1 MRARTPVT
9 SFAVVRHTMFL
20 RRAASTALVAS
31 AATSAAFIARDG
43 TDDDAPWRFHVE
55 SARRFATA
63 TTHFV
68 PVYMDY
74 LNHRSRVRAMT
85 HADEDAVRASRQILW
100 HDVAV
105 RMRDLARAQG
115 GIYVKAG
122 QHVAAQPVSPAPF
135 RDVLKVL
142 MDDSGARAF
151 EEDAKTFE
159 EEFGGVTIDEAFA
172 EFHRVPIA
180 SASLAQVYRAKT
192 FAGEEVAVKIQQRP
206 VARYLKGDLATIEM
220 FYSLLSA
227 LIPGLRFQWLAD
239 ETRRHMAE
247 ELDFTAEAA
256 NAAKA
261 AKILSNDFSDEEL
274 HIPRVHRHLS
284 SKRVLTM
291 EWCHGERVDD
301 VDAMRRNGVDIGDIA
316 GRIQKMFAK
325 MTFVHGFVHVDPH
338 PGNILVDSTGRVI
351 LLDHG
356 VYRTLDDDL
365 RMKWAR
371 LWKALILSDDAALRG
386 ATASLGV
393 NPDMSQFFKLI
404 LALMPTQVIDDPLV
418 KPNDAEQS
426 THTSTMDSLSP
437 AGKRMVMRQIL
448 GVKLEDQSQL
458 FENLPR
464 DLLLVLKANNLLRF
478 INEQLG
484 SPVNRFKYIAASA
497 NEGLKTTSS
506 SALTD
511 LDDVQT
517 IKRGVFSR
525 MRERLGD
532 SVAISLLP
540 LQLMLLKGQLAW
552 AFWKVGKK
560 QAASA
565 SAAYASSAS
574 GTAPTAAATPAKP
587 P

>member
-1 MRARTPVT
+1 
-9 SFAVVRHTMFL
+9 MF
-20 RRAASTALVAS
+20 RRASTAVVAS
-31 AATSAAFIARDG
+31 TATAAAAIAATSS
-43 TDDDAPWRFHVE
+43 DDAPWRFHVD

-63 TTHFV
+63 SSYFGPMYFV
-68 PVYMDY
+68 DY
-74 LNHRSRVRAMT
+74 LNHRARIRAL
-85 HADEDAVRASRQILW
+85 DDDDAVRASRQILW

-122 QHVAAQPVSPAPF
+122 QHVAAQPVSPAPL

-151 EEDAKTFE
+151 AEDAMTFE

-192 FAGEEVAVKIQQRP
+192 FAGEDVAVKIQQRP
-206 VARYLKGDLATIEM
+206 VARFLKGDLATIEM

-239 ETRRHMAE
+239 ETRRHMSE
-247 ELDFTAEAA
+247 ELDFGAEAA
-256 NAAKA
+256 NAMKA
-261 AKILSNDFSDEEL
+261 AKMLSNEFSDDEL

-284 SKRVLTM
+284 SRRVLTM
-291 EWCHGERVDD
+291 EWCQGDRIDD
-301 VDAMRRNGVDIGDIA
+301 VDSLRRNGVDIGDVA
-316 GRIQKMFAK
+316 GRVQKMFAK

-338 PGNILVDSTGRVI
+338 PGNILVDRTGRVI

-365 RMKWAR
+365 RMKWANVW
-371 LWKALILSDDAALRG
+371 LALIRSDDAALRN

-404 LALMPTQVIDDPLV
+404 LTLMPTQVIEDPLV

-448 GVKLEDQSQL
+448 GVKVEDQSQL
-458 FENLPR
+458 FEKLPR

-484 SPVNRFKYIAASA
+484 SPVNRFKFIAAAA
-497 NEGLKTTSS
+497 NEGLQTSS
-506 SALTD
+506 SASSSTD
-511 LDDVQT
+511 LSDVQT
-517 IKRGVFSR
+517 IKRGVFTR

-540 LQLMLLKGQLAW
+540 LQLLLLKSQLAW
-552 AFWKVGKK
+552 AFWKLGKK

-565 SAAYASSAS
+565 SAAYAASA
-574 GTAPTAAATPAKP
+574 TAPTTSATPAKP